1 MRMRCGTRASWDWVM
16 PGSGAFLA
24 CAVIQKRVIKQ
35 LRDGDTDMAEDREG
49 KGEVLGMR
57 RGLIQGAGL
66 ATAMALLGGVTGGM
80 ITPAQAADAS
90 PFPDHKR
97 WKIVFV
103 NHVTTNPFFVPTQ
116 YGIQDATAMF
126 GMDYQWTG
134 SANADIGEMV
144 NAVNAAIAAKADAI
158 AVPIVDPKA
167 FDKPIQKALDAG
179 IPVFAYNADA
189 PAGTMNPRLAYIGQD
204 LYLSGYQMGERIVS
218 LVDSGLVA
226 LFIATPGQLNIQ
238 PRLDG
243 AAAAIKKSGK
253 KIDIQTIA
261 TGATV
266 NEELSKIKSFYL
278 GHQDV
283 KGMFAVDAGSTQGVA
298 EVMKE
303 SNLQSKGV
311 HGGGFDLLPR
321 TVDLIHEGVL
331 DFTIDQQPYVQG
343 FYTVMEAFIF
353 LSSGGLVGPANINS
367 GLKFVTKGT
376 VDPYLNTETRYE
388 GKSTKPQIVPRTGAI
403 KA

>member
-1 MRMRCGTRASWDWVM
+1 
-16 PGSGAFLA
+16 
-24 CAVIQKRVIKQ
+24 
-35 LRDGDTDMAEDREG
+35 MAQAKED
-49 KGEVLGMR
+49 KDEVQGMR
-57 RGLIQGAGL
+57 RGLLQGAGL
-66 ATAMALLGGVTGGM
+66 STALALMGGMGGM
-80 ITPAQAADAS
+80 ITSAQAAEAGS
-90 PFPDHKR
+90 FPAHKR

-116 YGIQDATAMF
+116 YGIQDATALL

-134 SANADIGEMV
+134 SANADIAEMV
-144 NAVNAAIAAKADAI
+144 NAVNAAIASKADAI

-167 FDKPIQKALDAG
+167 FDKPIQAALDAG

-189 PAGTMNPRLAYIGQD
+189 PSGSTNPRLAYIGQD

-218 LVDSGLVA
+218 LIDSGLVA

-253 KIDIQTIA
+253 KIDVQTIA

-266 NEELSKIKSFYL
+266 NEELSKIKSFFL
-278 GHQDV
+278 GHQDL

-303 SNLQSKGV
+303 SNLPSKGV

-321 TVDLIHEGVL
+321 TVDLIHDGFL

-343 FYTVMEAFIF
+343 FYTVVEAFTF
-353 LSSGGLVGPANINS
+353 LASGGLVGPANVNT

-376 VDPYLNTETRYE
+376 VDPYLNTSTRYE
-388 GKSTKPQIVPRTGAI
+388 GKSTKAQIVPRTGAI
-403 KA
+403 KG

>member
-1 MRMRCGTRASWDWVM
+1 
-16 PGSGAFLA
+16 
-24 CAVIQKRVIKQ
+24 
-35 LRDGDTDMAEDREG
+35 MAEEREG
-49 KGEVLGMR
+49 VDEMQGGR
-57 RGLIQGAGL
+57 RGLLQGAGL
-66 ATAMALLGGVTGGM
+66 AAALALMGGVV
-80 ITPAQAADAS
+80 TPAQAQEAA
-90 PFPDHKR
+90 PFPAHKR
-97 WKIVFV
+97 WKVVFV

-116 YGIQDATAMF
+116 YGIQDAAALL

-134 SANADIGEMV
+134 SANSDVAEMV
-144 NAVNAAIAAKADAI
+144 NALNAAIAGKADAI

-189 PAGTMNPRLAYIGQD
+189 PRGSVNPRLAYIGQD
-204 LYLSGYQMGERIVS
+204 LYLSGYQMGERIAS
-218 LVDSGLVA
+218 LVDSGMVA

-243 AAAAIKKSGK
+243 AADAIKKSGK
-253 KIDIQTIA
+253 KIDVQTIA
-261 TGATV
+261 TGPTV
-266 NEELSKIKSFYL
+266 NEELSKIKAFYL
-278 GHQDV
+278 GHQDL

-298 EVMKE
+298 QVMKE
-303 SNLQSKGV
+303 SNLPAKGV

-321 TVDLIHEGVL
+321 TVELIHDGFL

-343 FYTVMEAFIF
+343 FYTMVEAFTF
-353 LSSGGLVGPANINS
+353 LASGGLVGPANINT

-376 VDPYLNTETRYE
+376 VDPYLTTETRYE

-403 KA
+403 KG

>member
-1 MRMRCGTRASWDWVM
+1 MAQSKEDKDEVQGT
-16 PGSGAFLA
+16 
-24 CAVIQKRVIKQ
+24 
-35 LRDGDTDMAEDREG
+35 
-49 KGEVLGMR
+49 R
-57 RGLIQGAGL
+57 RGLLQGAGL
-66 ATAMALLGGVTGGM
+66 SAALALMGGM
-80 ITPAQAADAS
+80 ITPAQAAEGGS
-90 PFPDHKR
+90 FPAHKR

-116 YGIQDATAMF
+116 YGIQDATALL

-167 FDKPIQKALDAG
+167 FDKPIQAALDAG

-189 PAGTMNPRLAYIGQD
+189 PSGSTNPRLAYIGQD

-218 LVDSGLVA
+218 LIDSGLVA

-243 AAAAIKKSGK
+243 AVAAIKKSGK
-253 KIDIQTIA
+253 KIDVQTIA

-266 NEELSKIKSFYL
+266 NEELSKIKSFFL
-278 GHQDV
+278 GHQDL

-298 EVMKE
+298 VTMKE
-303 SNLQSKGV
+303 SNLPSKGV

-321 TVDLIHEGVL
+321 TVDLINEGFL

-343 FYTVMEAFIF
+343 FYTVVQAFTF
-353 LSSGGLVGPANINS
+353 LASGGLVGPANVNT

-376 VDPYLNTETRYE
+376 VDPYLNTSTRYE
-388 GKSTKPQIVPRTGAI
+388 GKSTKAQIVPRTGAI
-403 KA
+403 KG

>member
-1 MRMRCGTRASWDWVM
+1 MAKD
-16 PGSGAFLA
+16 
-24 CAVIQKRVIKQ
+24 Q
-35 LRDGDTDMAEDREG
+35 DDTS
-49 KGEVLGMR
+49 EVQGMR
-57 RGLIQGAGL
+57 RGLLQGAGL
-66 ATAMALLGGVTGGM
+66 TAALGLLGGA
-80 ITPAQAADAS
+80 ITPARAAETG
-90 PFPDHKR
+90 PFPTHKR

-116 YGIQDATAMF
+116 YGIEDATALL

-144 NAVNAAIAAKADAI
+144 NAFNAAIAAKADAI

-167 FDKPIQKALDAG
+167 FDAPIQRALEAG

-189 PAGTMNPRLAYIGQD
+189 PKGSSNSRLAYIGQD
-204 LYLSGYQMGERIVS
+204 LYLSGYQMGERIAS
-218 LVDSGLVA
+218 LIDSGLVA

-243 AAAAIKKSGK
+243 AVDAIKKSGK
-253 KIDIQTIA
+253 KIDVQTIA

-278 GHQDV
+278 GHQDL

-303 SNLQSKGV
+303 SNLPAKGV

-321 TVDLIHEGVL
+321 TVSLIHEGFL

-343 FYTVMEAFIF
+343 FYTVLEAFTF
-353 LSSGGLVGPANINS
+353 LASGGLVGPANINT
-367 GLKFVTKGT
+367 GLKFVTKGS
-376 VDPYLNTETRYE
+376 VEPYLNTETRYE
-388 GKSTKPQIVPRTGAI
+388 GKSTKPQIVPRTGSI
-403 KA
+403 QG

>member
-1 MRMRCGTRASWDWVM
+1 M

-24 CAVIQKRVIKQ
+24 CAAIKKRVIKQ

-49 KGEVLGMR
+49 KGEVQGTR
-57 RGLIQGAGL
+57 RGLIQGAGV
-66 ATAMALLGGVTGGM
+66 ATAMALLGGLTGGM

-189 PAGTMNPRLAYIGQD
+189 PAGTSNPRLAYIGQD

-343 FYTVMEAFIF
+343 FYTVMEAFTF
-353 LSSGGLVGPANINS
+353 LASGGLVGPANINS

-388 GKSTKPQIVPRTGAI
+388 GKSTKPQIVPRSGAI